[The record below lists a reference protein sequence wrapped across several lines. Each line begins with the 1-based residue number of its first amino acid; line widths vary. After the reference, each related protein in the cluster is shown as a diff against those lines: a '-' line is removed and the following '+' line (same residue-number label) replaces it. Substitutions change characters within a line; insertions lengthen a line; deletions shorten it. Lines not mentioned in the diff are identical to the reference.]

1 MNRHF
6 SLLSATAALALGFA
20 VHSCRTNGTQSN
32 NEGSSG
38 SQNAAVSDAGT
49 ANPSSNNSNAISTQA
64 DSGVVTGDS
73 GVLFATPN
81 TPMSDNAR
89 RLFAEGSAAYSRR
102 DFSSAARAYR
112 QLYDEYPS
120 VEMAFNLARIY
131 ERMGE
136 TADAIRFYEI
146 VLRGN
151 PPADERAAIERSIAG
166 IRAYEQRRTAGIAQA
181 PATSAQ
187 LNQEGVTWF
196 QRGVRFFQANR
207 YPQALQAFEEAA
219 RFLQTP
225 ELFYNLG
232 MVHERMHNYSRA
244 IEFLTQF
251 ADQSRGSAE
260 EAMIRQHIEE
270 LQTRQ

>member
-1 MNRHF
+1 MNRSF
-6 SLLSATAALALGFA
+6 SLFTTTATLAVALSI
-20 VHSCRTNGTQSN
+20 HSCRGGGSQSTG
-32 NEGSSG
+32 EGSSG
-38 SQNAAVSDAGT
+38 SQTASSADAGGSGTTVAMTGSDAG
-49 ANPSSNNSNAISTQA
+49 
-64 DSGVVTGDS
+64 VVSGDS
-73 GVLFATPN
+73 GVLFTAPT
-81 TPMSDNAR
+81 TAMSDNAR
-89 RLFAEGSAAYSRR
+89 RLFSEGSAAYSRR
-102 DFSSAARAYR
+102 DFSAAARAYR
-112 QLYDEYPS
+112 QLYEEYPS

-136 TADAIRFYEI
+136 VADAIRLYER
-146 VLRGN
+146 VLQSN
-151 PPADERAAIERSIAG
+151 PPAEQRVGIELSITQL
-166 IRAYEQRRTAGIAQA
+166 RAYEQRRTAGIAQS

-196 QRGVRFFQANR
+196 QRGVRFFQAGR

-232 MVHERMHNYSRA
+232 MVHERMHNYGRA

-260 EAMIRQHIEE
+260 ESMIRQHIEE
-270 LQTRQ
+270 LQNRQP